1 METGG
6 PPAPGGSPFSL
17 AAIFFP
23 QRRLSPKFMTTQS
36 ASQGF
41 LCALAAAALLAAFA
55 AGAVAQAP
63 APVLTPDPVAAEAAS
78 RQDRIEE
85 LEFLVTQTTAENER
99 LQMELR
105 AARQD
110 VARLQRLVAEMAEA
124 NQALEQSVSA
134 PRSEDLPA
142 TAAGAQRSQ
151 DDRIAE
157 ARNAA
162 TGVLGVI
169 PADAS
174 LPAASAL
181 DPEAAAAAFRHAR
194 ELLLA
199 APLPDAEAA
208 FADYLQRFPSA
219 EDAPDARYWLAF
231 TMLGQGDYQNAATAF
246 ADYLQMHK
254 DDPGP
259 RNQAAAALLRLGIS
273 LAGMGMRADACL
285 AFRDSAAHP
294 RASQTTRS
302 QAAQEQRRNGC
313 GAG

>member
-1 METGG
+1 
-6 PPAPGGSPFSL
+6 
-17 AAIFFP
+17 
-23 QRRLSPKFMTTQS
+23 MTRQS
-36 ASQGF
+36 AFPGL
-41 LCALAAAALLAAFA
+41 LCALAAAALLAMPAS
-55 AGAVAQAP
+55 GAVAQAP

-99 LQMELR
+99 LQMALR
-105 AARQD
+105 VARQD
-110 VARLQRLVAEMAEA
+110 VARLQRLVSEMAEA
-124 NQALEQSVSA
+124 NQALQQSVSA
-134 PRSEDLPA
+134 PPGEDAP
-142 TAAGAQRSQ
+142 AAGYGAPPSQ

-169 PADAS
+169 PADAPV
-174 LPAASAL
+174 PAPSAL
-181 DPEAAAAAFRHAR
+181 DPEAAAAAFRGAR
-194 ELLLA
+194 ELLFA

-231 TMLGQGDYQNAATAF
+231 TMLGQGEYQNAATAF

-313 GAG
+313 GPG